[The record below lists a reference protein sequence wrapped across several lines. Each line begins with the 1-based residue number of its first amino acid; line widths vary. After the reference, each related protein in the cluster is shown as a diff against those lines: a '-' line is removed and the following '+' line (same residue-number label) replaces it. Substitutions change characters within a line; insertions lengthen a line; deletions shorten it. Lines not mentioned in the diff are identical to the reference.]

1 MERIEQYDHVVL
13 IDGREG
19 CVVEILGDQDIFL
32 VDIGSSPEDWEN
44 IDVKRDEMVYVVHNP
59 ISGDEPPKKAKAP

>member
-32 VDIGSSPEDWEN
+32 VDIGSSPEDMG
-44 IDVKRDEMVYVVHNP
+44 KY
-59 ISGDEPPKKAKAP
+59 